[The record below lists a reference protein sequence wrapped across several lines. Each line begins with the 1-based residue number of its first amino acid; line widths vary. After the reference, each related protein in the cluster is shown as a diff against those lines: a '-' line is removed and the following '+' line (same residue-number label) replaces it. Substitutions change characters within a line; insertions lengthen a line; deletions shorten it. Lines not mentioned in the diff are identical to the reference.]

1 MSFQDLIKYDDLNVL
16 KFLIRSDRRRYGSM
30 DTTNKMVNTLSV
42 SIPVNSK
49 TIESPWPDP
58 GILPV
63 KADGKFDLLE
73 CWMIEF

>member
-30 DTTNKMVNTLSV
+30 DTTNKMVNTHSV
-42 SIPVNSK
+42 SIPVNLK

-58 GILPV
+58 DILPV
-63 KADGKFDLLE
+63 KVDEKSDLLE